1 MKRAYKCLFVEG
13 QWRQLQ
19 NGAQQCKGENQG
31 TGRPLGLTWTDDKR
45 ELHAD
50 LLVH

>member
-1 MKRAYKCLFVEG
+1 MKHAYKCLLVEG

-19 NGAQQCKGENQG
+19 NGAQKCKGENQG
-31 TGRPLGLTWTDDKR
+31 TRKALRLTWTDDKR
-45 ELHAD
+45 ELYAD